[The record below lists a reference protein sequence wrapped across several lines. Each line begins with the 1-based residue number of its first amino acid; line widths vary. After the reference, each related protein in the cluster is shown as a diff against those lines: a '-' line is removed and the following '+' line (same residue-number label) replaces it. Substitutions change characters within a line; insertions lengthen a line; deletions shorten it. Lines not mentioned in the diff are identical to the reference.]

1 VVVSLPLT
9 ALGVVLAL
17 PSAEVVFGIGRFTA
31 EDARLLGLVIATLS
45 LSFPASAV
53 QRALLS
59 PYYAVRDTRVPL
71 RNSIAGAVAN
81 IVALPLCVL
90 PLLGT
95 GYALVGV
102 AAAYVFSNVV
112 NVVHAWWRL
121 RRSDL
126 PVPHIQLR
134 VLLRSLLASV
144 VGGAV
149 AFLVW
154 TRVPE
159 GLPGGA
165 PARLAAAGLAAVLLI
180 VAIERPRRA
189 RPARTAH
196 PAHSARSA
204 HSAHSARIVEA
215 PADESTPASTQAPT
229 PASTPVPAQ
238 ASTPVVAPAPPRR
251 RDSALTERFSR
262 ILGVGLLAGAAVAL
276 TALAFLREWGTIALV
291 APIGLFVGLGLVA
304 LAMMRFE
311 MFLLALLVTR
321 TSLDAVGSGSAVD
334 PASMLGILFLGA
346 AIVWLLAQWR
356 ETGRLELSPLGW
368 AAVIFAGAGLLGVLV
383 APTFW
388 PALVEWTRL
397 ASVCV
402 MMLVVER
409 AAARARF
416 RRQVVA
422 AVVVAAVVPL
432 LVAAWQ
438 MWSGAG
444 TFDAGGF
451 SRARGTF
458 THSNPLAAFLA
469 LLVIMTFAQ
478 MVHLRSTRPRMY
490 AGAIC
495 VVAGIGLF
503 ATYTRAAW
511 LAAVLGI
518 AVIAASRGRRWLGGV
533 VVILLVLLVTVPGVA
548 SRFSDLTK
556 ESTSRG
562 EPSNSLTWRAEYWGE
577 ALGLQ
582 DSPVTGIGLK
592 QVAAQSEEGKQP
604 HNDFLRAYV
613 EMGLIGLAAYLWLMW
628 QVLAT
633 GVRAMRATRDGPPE
647 NRALAVGAAAVAS
660 GYVLMSLVANLMS
673 QVVVGLYFAAFVA
686 VGAALVGRSRSAALP
701 GLPPLQRPLGAS
713 GTAEPREEE
722 LRCASST

>member
-1 VVVSLPLT
+1 V
-9 ALGVVLAL
+9 
-17 PSAEVVFGIGRFTA
+17 
-31 EDARLLGLVIATLS
+31 
-45 LSFPASAV
+45 
-53 QRALLS
+53 
-59 PYYAVRDTRVPL
+59 
-71 RNSIAGAVAN
+71 
-81 IVALPLCVL
+81 
-90 PLLGT
+90 
-95 GYALVGV
+95 
-102 AAAYVFSNVV
+102 
-112 NVVHAWWRL
+112 
-121 RRSDL
+121 
-126 PVPHIQLR
+126 
-134 VLLRSLLASV
+134 
-144 VGGAV
+144 
-149 AFLVW
+149 
-154 TRVPE
+154 
-159 GLPGGA
+159 
-165 PARLAAAGLAAVLLI
+165 AGLAAVLLV
-180 VAIERPRRA
+180 VAIEGPRRHHRSHRA
-189 RPARTAH
+189 RPAHAAH
-196 PAHSARSA
+196 A
-204 HSAHSARIVEA
+204 VESPA
-215 PADESTPASTQAPT
+215 PAPAPT
-229 PASTPVPAQ
+229 PAPAAAPAPAPAPAPAAAPAATPVPTSAR
-238 ASTPVVAPAPPRR
+238 ARR
-251 RDSALTERFSR
+251 RESAATERFSR
-262 ILGVGLLAGAAVAL
+262 VVGVGLLAGAAVAL
-276 TALAFLREWGTIALV
+276 TALAFLREWGSLAMV
-291 APIGLFVGLGLVA
+291 APLGVFVGLGLVA
-304 LAMMRFE
+304 LAMVRFE

-334 PASMLGILFLGA
+334 PAAMLGMLFLGA
-346 AIVWLLAQWR
+346 AVVWLLAQWR

-368 AAVIFAGAGLLGVLV
+368 AAVTFAGAGLLGVLV
-383 APTFW
+383 APAFW

-422 AVVVAAVVPL
+422 AVAAAAVVPL
-432 LVAAWQ
+432 IVAAWQ
-438 MWSGAG
+438 MWTGAG
-444 TFDAGGF
+444 LFDAGGF

-478 MVHLRSTRPRMY
+478 VVHLRAARPRFY
-490 AGAIC
+490 ASGIC

-533 VVILLVLLVTVPGVA
+533 VVILLVLLVTVPGVG

-582 DSPVTGIGLK
+582 ASPITGIGLK
-592 QVAAQSEEGKQP
+592 QVAAQSTEGKQP

-647 NRALAVGAAAVAS
+647 NRALAVGAAGVAA

-701 GLPPLQRPLGAS
+701 RLPAVQLPHRAT
-713 GTAEPREEE
+713 GTVGRREE
-722 LRCASST
+722 LPCASST

>member
-1 VVVSLPLT
+1 
-9 ALGVVLAL
+9 
-17 PSAEVVFGIGRFTA
+17 
-31 EDARLLGLVIATLS
+31 
-45 LSFPASAV
+45 
-53 QRALLS
+53 
-59 PYYAVRDTRVPL
+59 
-71 RNSIAGAVAN
+71 
-81 IVALPLCVL
+81 
-90 PLLGT
+90 
-95 GYALVGV
+95 
-102 AAAYVFSNVV
+102 
-112 NVVHAWWRL
+112 
-121 RRSDL
+121 
-126 PVPHIQLR
+126 
-134 VLLRSLLASV
+134 
-144 VGGAV
+144 
-149 AFLVW
+149 
-154 TRVPE
+154 
-159 GLPGGA
+159 
-165 PARLAAAGLAAVLLI
+165 
-180 VAIERPRRA
+180 
-189 RPARTAH
+189 
-196 PAHSARSA
+196 
-204 HSAHSARIVEA
+204 
-215 PADESTPASTQAPT
+215 
-229 PASTPVPAQ
+229 
-238 ASTPVVAPAPPRR
+238 
-251 RDSALTERFSR
+251 
-262 ILGVGLLAGAAVAL
+262 
-276 TALAFLREWGTIALV
+276 
-291 APIGLFVGLGLVA
+291 
-304 LAMMRFE
+304 
-311 MFLLALLVTR
+311 
-321 TSLDAVGSGSAVD
+321 
-334 PASMLGILFLGA
+334 MLGILFLGA

-383 APTFW
+383 APSFW

-409 AAARARF
+409 VAARARF

-422 AVVVAAVVPL
+422 AVIVAAVVPL
-432 LVAAWQ
+432 VVAAWQ

-478 MVHLRSTRPRMY
+478 VVHLRSTRPRIY
-490 AGAIC
+490 ASAVC

-518 AVIAASRGRRWLGGV
+518 TVIAASRGRRWLGGV
-533 VVILLVLLVTVPGVA
+533 VVILLVLLVTVPGVG
-548 SRFSDLTK
+548 SRFSDLTQ

-592 QVAAQSEEGKQP
+592 QVAAQSAEGKQP

-633 GVRAMRATRDGPPE
+633 GVRAVRATRDGPPE
-647 NRALAVGAAAVAS
+647 NRALAVGAAGVAA

-701 GLPPLQRPLGAS
+701 GLPKVQRSLRGT
-713 GTAEPREEE
+713 GTAERREE
-722 LRCASST
+722 LQCASST